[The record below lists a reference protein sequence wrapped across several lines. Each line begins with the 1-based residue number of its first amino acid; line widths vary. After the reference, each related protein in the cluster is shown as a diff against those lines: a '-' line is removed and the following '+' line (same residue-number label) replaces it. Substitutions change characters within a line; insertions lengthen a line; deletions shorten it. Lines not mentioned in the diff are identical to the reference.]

1 MTRRRQP
8 RAVIV
13 GGSMAGLSAGLFLR
27 QAGWS
32 VDIFER
38 TSERLSARGA
48 GILAHTELRT
58 LLTSLGIDTEVNFG
72 VSIPTRVV
80 LDASD
85 TVIASRD
92 MPQIATGWTRVHTL
106 LADQFPEQ
114 HYHSGFD
121 FQSCE
126 TLPDGISVRFA
137 DGRQEMADVLIGAD
151 GFRSSVR
158 RCLFPNV
165 GPAYSGYVAWRGIL
179 PEALVDAAPFVRSS
193 LFTFNLPP
201 GEHMVGYPVAGA
213 GEDFAVGRRSYNFVW
228 YRPADSLT
236 ELPQLLTDAQGHR
249 HELSIPPNVIAP
261 SVVSEMRDHANKVL
275 APWFKHVVARTPH
288 PFLQPIYDLAV
299 PEMASGRVALV
310 GDAAF
315 VVRPHV
321 GAGVLKAAADGQALA
336 AHLAG
341 GDDVVA
347 ALQRFSVERHRVGT
361 KMIERARH
369 LGSYLRRSFDN
380 DTQRGEAARVGA
392 PEAVLRETAR
402 LDFLY
407 ATS

>member
-8 RAVIV
+8 RAVII

-27 QAGWS
+27 S

-48 GILAHTELRT
+48 GILAHAELRT
-58 LLTSLGIDTEVNFG
+58 LLAALGIDTDANFG
-72 VSIPTRVV
+72 VPIPTRVV

-85 TVIASRD
+85 QVIAIRD

-106 LADQFPEQ
+106 LAEQFPAGN
-114 HYHSGFD
+114 YHSGCD

-126 TLPDGISVRFA
+126 TLTDGISVRFA
-137 DGRQEMADVLIGAD
+137 DGREEIADVLIGAD

-158 RCLFPNV
+158 RCLFPDAR
-165 GPAYSGYVAWRGIL
+165 PLYSGYVAWRGIL
-179 PEALVDAAPFVRSS
+179 PEALVDTAPFARSS
-193 LFTFNLPP
+193 LFAFNLPP
-201 GEHMVGYPVAGA
+201 GEHIVGYPVAGA
-213 GEDFAVGRRSYNFVW
+213 DEDFAVGRRRYNFVW
-228 YRPADSLT
+228 YRPADAEI
-236 ELPQLLTDAQGHR
+236 ELSELLTDIHGHR
-249 HELSIPPNVIAP
+249 HELSIPPNLIAP
-261 SVVSEMRDHANKVL
+261 SVVAEMRGHADTVL
-275 APWFKHVVARTPH
+275 APWFRNVVAQTSH

-299 PEMASGRVALV
+299 PSMASGRVALV

-321 GAGVLKAAADGQALA
+321 GAGVLKATGDGQALA
-336 AHLAG
+336 SHLAG
-341 GDDVVA
+341 GGDVVA
-347 ALQRFSVERHRVGT
+347 ALQRFSLERHRIGQM
-361 KMIERARH
+361 MIDRARH
-369 LGSYLRRSFDN
+369 LGSYLRRDFDS
-380 DTQRGEAARVGA
+380 DAQRRDAELVGA

-407 ATS
+407 ATP